1 MNPVFK
7 EVLEAGRDVLRIT
20 FVEPVKE
27 GRPRPK
33 DWPRGLREVAA
44 TALIVLVALGLAIL
58 GSSWLRSH
66 DVLVLSPSAVE
77 ITIPG
82 LALPL
87 LLLGVLTSLALAA
100 TAALH
105 TSWWLRIAMLALAG
119 VAVVLMNPLALQAPL
134 ALLLVA
140 GSYLA
145 LLTFA
150 LVRAKRSYAW
160 WEYLVVLGLLTMA
173 MVLPL
178 ALPTL
183 AGSESDARPAAVVG
197 TLSSLQVLMLPAVMA
212 AGFAPAQIVVTGAE
226 AIANR
231 PVSRGLFW
239 TVFGLGL
246 AALGLSTY
254 QNLASGPA
262 PTPADLAGSV
272 GLLTLVA
279 LAVAGLLRRARAS
292 RPPAPAEYP
301 QAWSD
306 WIYPVAIGIAGILIV
321 TNVIVAVVV
330 LLAVLGQ
337 VDASNAVT
345 TAIQAVF
352 GPTLGT
358 VWRGLVGLVAL
369 VVAWWLA
376 TRNRLVEAIIL
387 ATFAV
392 LPLSAALGLVPSLD
406 FLQQSPPLVIG
417 LVAVTVALSATVIH
431 LLRGRFDRRRATG
444 VLTVL
449 MLAALFP
456 YRNALSDPIST
467 ALAVAPTALLIFGLG
482 WRMFTEAGI
491 TYGSSGHYPQPTRVL
506 LFLANSLLAATGVAL
521 VALSRGMGTEAD
533 TSGWAQ
539 VGDLMLGKP
548 LYVAGLVAGL
558 WLILRPHDVGE
569 VTEQLTEER
578 YDSAEATLADDAAG
592 TGEMM
597 PGWPANTGS
606 PVNPQ

>member
-1 MNPVFK
+1 VFK

-33 DWPRGLREVAA
+33 DWPGGLRQIAA
-44 TALIVLVALGLAIL
+44 TAVIVLAALGLAIL

-66 DVLVLSPSAVE
+66 DELVLSPSIVDM
-77 ITIPG
+77 TIPS

-87 LLLGVLTSLALAA
+87 LMLGVLTSLALAV

-105 TSWWLRIAMLALAG
+105 TSWWLRIALLALAG

-134 ALLLVA
+134 ALLLAA
-140 GSYLA
+140 GSYFA
-145 LLTFA
+145 LLIFA
-150 LVRAKRSYAW
+150 IVRAKRSYAW
-160 WEYLVVLGLLTMA
+160 WEYLVVLGLLATA
-173 MVLPL
+173 MVLPF
-178 ALPTL
+178 ALPTPTVS
-183 AGSESDARPAAVVG
+183 AGDARPAAVVS
-197 TLSSLQVLMLPAVMA
+197 TLSTLQVLMLPAVMA

-239 TVFGLGL
+239 TVFGLGV
-246 AALGLSTY
+246 AALGWSTY

-262 PTPADLAGSV
+262 PTLADLAGSV
-272 GLLTLVA
+272 GLLALVA

-321 TNVIVAVVV
+321 TNVIMAVAVLVE
-330 LLAVLGQ
+330 VLGL
-337 VDASNAVT
+337 VDVANTIVAASQSVL
-345 TAIQAVF
+345 
-352 GPTLGT
+352 GPNLGT
-358 VWRGLVGLVAL
+358 VWRGLVGLVAF
-369 VVAWWLA
+369 VVAWRLA

-392 LPLSAALGLVPSLD
+392 LPLSAVLGMAPSLD
-406 FLQQSPPLVIG
+406 FLQQSPPLAMG
-417 LVAVTVALSATVIH
+417 LVAVTIALSATVIH
-431 LLRGRFDRRRATG
+431 LVRGQFDRRRATG

-449 MLAALFP
+449 LLAALFP

-482 WRMFTEAGI
+482 WRIFTEAGV
-491 TYGSSGHYPQPTRVL
+491 TYGSSRHYPQPTRVL

-521 VALSRGMGTEAD
+521 VTLSRGMGTEAD
-533 TSGWAQ
+533 TSTWAG

-558 WLILRPHDVGE
+558 WLILRPREVGE
-569 VTEQLTEER
+569 VSEQLTEER
-578 YDSAEATLADDAAG
+578 YDSAEAALADEAIGAG
-592 TGEMM
+592 EIM
-597 PGWPANTGS
+597 PGWPVNTNS
-606 PVNPQ
+606 PINPQQ